1 MTAKLSKQWA
11 CVVVASLV
19 AVAVSSGT
27 KADEL
32 AAHPE
37 NGACAQS
44 ECTHVT
50 VDQKGI
56 VRLAKNAVLPLGKHF
71 RTAKVD
77 DPDILDIHALSDEK
91 VSLEP
96 KGFGETH
103 VLFYDDDGD
112 LIQAFD
118 VQIEHPTK
126 VTWPGPARGVGT
138 TEFQCWATGCEFIK
152 ETKYEEP
159 AKVYNYN
166 YNMDSAPPPPRQSM
180 R

>member
-1 MTAKLSKQWA
+1 MSAKLSKQWA

-32 AAHPE
+32 AANSE
-37 NGACAQS
+37 NMVCPQS
-44 ECTHVT
+44 ECAHVT
-50 VDQKGI
+50 VNQSGI

-91 VSLEP
+91 VTLEP

-103 VLFYDDDGD
+103 VLFYDDNGD

-118 VQIEHPTK
+118 VQIEHPLET
-126 VTWPGPARGVGT
+126 TWPGPAHGVGT
-138 TEFQCWATGCEFIK
+138 TDYQCWATGCKFVG
-152 ETKYEEP
+152 ETKYEAP
-159 AKVYNYN
+159 AKNYN
-166 YNMDSAPPPPRQSM
+166 YNINTTVDSPPPLPKR
-180 R
+180 